1 MASDIRKQISAAAEN
16 SRNGQVFVDHAGKRH
31 WNTTGRV
38 LMEKI
43 LYDLMDWAGIEELVY
58 SEASDPGR
66 LLGER
71 NKGRTSD
78 PGVPSECGESLRKD
92 RGRKLSD
99 GDGG

>member
-31 WNTTGRV
+31 WNTTGGV

-43 LYDLMDWAGIEELVY
+43 LYDLMDWAGIE
-58 SEASDPGR
+58 AFRGTC
-66 LLGER
+66 

>member
-31 WNTTGRV
+31 WNTTGGV

-58 SEASDPGR
+58 SEASDP
-66 LLGER
+66 LF
-71 NKGRTSD
+71 
-78 PGVPSECGESLRKD
+78 
-92 RGRKLSD
+92 LSRCFFVRIVRAASM
-99 GDGG
+99 

>member
-43 LYDLMDWAGIEELVY
+43 LYDLMDWAWIEEC
-58 SEASDPGR
+58 
-66 LLGER
+66 
-71 NKGRTSD
+71 NKGRTAD